1 MGLTVNISNR
11 LLTHVH
17 NKTSP
22 IEQKAIKLWQ
32 FGEAPP
38 TQDNFYHPKDFRMAT
53 LKKELSLHTE
63 TTICLALKQMF
74 TTKIIIW

>member
-38 TQDNFYHPKDFRMAT
+38 HAGQFLSSKRLPNGNTQKRIVTASGNNNSCWDSFPAM
-53 LKKELSLHTE
+53 L
-63 TTICLALKQMF
+63 
-74 TTKIIIW
+74 